1 MPNQFQNEC
10 LSAHNK
16 YRAQHGA
23 PPLKW
28 SSKLASDAEK
38 WAKQLVKLNRL
49 QHYSGDDGENLAYAS
64 GYEMTGQRAVDMWYE
79 EIKDYSFGNPG
90 FSSGT
95 GHFTQVVWIGSQEMG
110 VAKAS
115 NANGTQFVVARYSP
129 AGNVLGRFPENVK
142 PKGSKISKDA
152 GKQTEQPRGKPTG
165 HGNVHVTIKT
175 GGDKDKPQSAREFK
189 NEILK
194 SHNEIRAQHGATS
207 LKWNSKLASEA
218 QSWAEDLASRNTIQP
233 SSSNDYGENIAYMS
247 GAQLT
252 GRKVTDMWYEEHD
265 KYNYSNPGFSST
277 TGHFTQIVWQNSKEM
292 GAGKAVSSSGAQF
305 VVARY
310 QPPGNV
316 RGQFPENV
324 KPAGVGGGGK
334 SCCVIL

>member
-1 MPNQFQNEC
+1 MPNQFQKDC
-10 LSAHNK
+10 LNAHNN

-23 PPLKW
+23 PPLRW

-38 WAKQLVKLNRL
+38 WAKELVKLNRL
-49 QHYSGDDGENLAYAS
+49 QHHTGEDGENLAYAS
-64 GYEMTGQRAVDMWYE
+64 GYDMSGQRAVDMWYE
-79 EIKDYSFGNPG
+79 EIKDYNFRNPG

-95 GHFTQVVWIGSQEMG
+95 GHFTQVIWIDSVEMG

-115 NANGTQFVVARYSP
+115 NANGTQFVVARYNP
-129 AGNVLGRFPENVK
+129 PGNVLGHFPENVK
-142 PKGSKISKDA
+142 PKGSKMSKRS
-152 GKQTEQPRGKPTG
+152 EQPRGKATSG
-165 HGNVHVTIKT
+165 KVYVNAKT
-175 GGDKDKPQSAREFK
+175 PLTSGTKEKPQSTREFN

-194 SHNEIRAQHGATS
+194 SHNEIRSRHSASA
-207 LKWNSKLASEA
+207 LKWSSKLAADA
-218 QSWAEDLASRNTIQP
+218 QRWAEDLAKRNCIQP

-247 GAQLT
+247 GGQLT

-265 KYNYSNPGFSST
+265 KYRYGNPGFST
-277 TGHFTQIVWQNSKEM
+277 QTGHFTQIVWQSSKEM
-292 GAGKAVSSSGAQF
+292 GVGKAVSSTGAQF

-324 KPAGVGGGGK
+324 KPATNGGGGGN

>member
-1 MPNQFQNEC
+1 
-10 LSAHNK
+10 
-16 YRAQHGA
+16 
-23 PPLKW
+23 
-28 SSKLASDAEK
+28 
-38 WAKQLVKLNRL
+38 
-49 QHYSGDDGENLAYAS
+49 
-64 GYEMTGQRAVDMWYE
+64 MT
-79 EIKDYSFGNPG
+79 
-90 FSSGT
+90 
-95 GHFTQVVWIGSQEMG
+95 
-110 VAKAS
+110 
-115 NANGTQFVVARYSP
+115 
-129 AGNVLGRFPENVK
+129 
-142 PKGSKISKDA
+142 
-152 GKQTEQPRGKPTG
+152 
-165 HGNVHVTIKT
+165 VTT
-175 GGDKDKPQSAREFK
+175 SGDKDKPQSAREFK

-207 LKWNSKLASEA
+207 LKWNSTLASEA

-265 KYNYSNPGFSST
+265 KYNYSNPGFTST

-324 KPAGVGGGGK
+324 KPAGVGGGN

>member
-1 MPNQFQNEC
+1 MPNQFQKDC
-10 LSAHNK
+10 LNAHNN

-38 WAKQLVKLNRL
+38 WAKELVKLNRL
-49 QHYSGDDGENLAYAS
+49 QHHTGDDGENLAYAS
-64 GYEMTGQRAVDMWYE
+64 GYEMSGQRAVDMWYE
-79 EIKDYSFGNPG
+79 EIKDYSFRNPG

-95 GHFTQVVWIGSQEMG
+95 GHFTQVVWIDSVEMG

-115 NANGTQFVVARYSP
+115 NANGTQFVVARYNP
-129 AGNVLGRFPENVK
+129 PGNVLGHFPENVK
-142 PKGSKISKDA
+142 PKGSKMSERSKQPH
-152 GKQTEQPRGKPTG
+152 GKATS
-165 HGNVHVTIKT
+165 GNAVTVRTPLT
-175 GGDKDKPQSAREFK
+175 GGAKEKPQSTREFN

-194 SHNEIRAQHGATS
+194 SHNEIRSRHSAAA
-207 LKWNSKLASEA
+207 LKWNSKLAAEA
-218 QSWAEDLASRNTIQP
+218 QSWAEDLAKRNCIQP
-233 SSSNDYGENIAYMS
+233 SSSHDYGENIAYMS

-252 GRKVTDMWYEEHD
+252 GKKVTDMWYEEHD
-265 KYNYSNPGFSST
+265 KYRYGNPGFSQQ
-277 TGHFTQIVWQNSKEM
+277 TGHFTQIVWQSSKQM
-292 GAGKAVSSSGAQF
+292 GAGKAVSSTGAQF

-324 KPAGVGGGGK
+324 KPATNGGRDGGR
-334 SCCVIL
+334 CCVIL